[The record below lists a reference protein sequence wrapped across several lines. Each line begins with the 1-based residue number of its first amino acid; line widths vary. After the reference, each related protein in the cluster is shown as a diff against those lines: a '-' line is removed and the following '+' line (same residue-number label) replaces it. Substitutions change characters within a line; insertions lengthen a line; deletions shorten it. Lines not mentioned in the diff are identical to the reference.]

1 MAAPHVQRVV
11 IPRLCAGPRIG
22 PSELFRL
29 EWRDV
34 DLATAMLRMPGAQ
47 KNHLEK
53 GAGHISKNAPDKFAQ
68 YLALGI
74 TCLIVFQAL
83 INLSVATGMF
93 PAKGLPLPFISFG
106 GTSLVINMAAAGI
119 LINLSRYKSV
129 PK

>member
-53 GAGHISKNAPDKFAQ
+53 GAGHISKNAPGARGLTGNALPGAENTGTRSGHG
-68 YLALGI
+68 YPLA
-74 TCLIVFQAL
+74 
-83 INLSVATGMF
+83 
-93 PAKGLPLPFISFG
+93 
-106 GTSLVINMAAAGI
+106 
-119 LINLSRYKSV
+119 
-129 PK
+129 